1 VFSTGQIPFKLQNTW
16 ILDPSANT
24 HVCNNKEDF
33 TFLYLVAEDDYL
45 IAGGNFIKIQAYGTV
60 TITINTP
67 TGKSKMKLSYI
78 ALAPTFFTN
87 IVALSR
93 ATNNDIHFDLG
104 RNVLYRL
111 ATSETVCYAKRLGG
125 H

>member
-1 VFSTGQIPFKLQNTW
+1 V
-16 ILDPSANT
+16 
-24 HVCNNKEDF
+24 
-33 TFLYLVAEDDYL
+33 
-45 IAGGNFIKIQAYGTV
+45 KIQAYGIV
-60 TITINTP
+60 TITVNTP
-67 TGKSKMKLSYI
+67 TGKSKMKLFYV

-87 IVALSR
+87 IVALLR

-111 ATSETVCYAKRLGG
+111 ATGETVYYVKRLGG